1 MYLIKTCPSCK
12 TRLRFPIDKG
22 TIMVK
27 CPCGYSFA
35 ANPDNT
41 EIYKDAAFD
50 LSRSTCGLK
59 KMAPLKRAMDSM
71 KFDQIIPLIINR
83 TLNIKYKI
91 QNFRL
96 LPEMEKKKI
105 ILVFGIACAMI
116 VGVIVTLY
124 MITHM
129 SNSNGK
135 III

>member
-27 CPCGYSFA
+27 CPCGFSFV
-35 ANPDNT
+35 ANPDDT
-41 EIYKDAAFD
+41 DIYKEAAFD

-59 KMAPLKRAMDSM
+59 KMTPLKRAMDGI
-71 KFDQIIPLIINR
+71 KLDQFIPVIINR
-83 TLNIKYKI
+83 SLNIKYKI

-96 LPEMEKKKI
+96 LPEAEKKKI
-105 ILVFGIACAMI
+105 IFAFLITCAIIAGM
-116 VGVIVTLY
+116 IVTLY
-124 MITHM
+124 MLTHG
-129 SNSNGK
+129 SDSSGK